1 MVGGTVEEEID
12 QPSRFGFLMQDM
24 LDPGKQEGNGLCSD
38 FPTPFGSVLLLLLQ
52 TNFTQRTVLEKI
64 SLASFMRKSFI
75 TFGM

>member
-38 FPTPFGSVLLLLLQ
+38 FPTPFGSVLP
-52 TNFTQRTVLEKI
+52 TP
-64 SLASFMRKSFI
+64 FI
-75 TFGM
+75 TDQFYSEDGVGKDFFS